1 MKNVG
6 NDGCVDGEQA
16 IETSADFGLLGAAE
30 DRRQK
35 AFWFLVIFF
44 VGLAVRVLSVWPLL
58 GTPLLEIVMGDA
70 LNYVARAKEV
80 AAGDWIGETVFYQ
93 APLYHYFLG
102 LQYASFG
109 IDDRFVRALQI
120 LFGSLSCGLLTLAGW
135 RWVSK
140 PAGIVAGFILAL
152 HVPAIFSDLTLQKS
166 VLDIF
171 FVCAFLW
178 ILVLMRDDP
187 DVKKALAIGCI
198 MGLFILNR
206 ENVQV
211 WLVVILPWFWLELK
225 GKAWQKFSWLTAL
238 MVGVLAILL
247 PVAIRNASI
256 SGELH
261 LTTSQFGHN
270 FYIGNNPNADGT
282 YRPLVAYRGDPRV
295 EQVDAIEI
303 AEKTEGRS
311 LSPAEVSDFYTQ
323 RAIDYIRSQPLDWLT
338 LMARKVGL
346 TFNAVEWVD
355 TKDPYSFA
363 ARSPVLALGNWLTHY
378 GVILPLAALGLIVT
392 WPMRK
397 KIWILYLLFWVYTA
411 SLLLFY
417 IFGRYR
423 LPTTP
428 IVMIFA
434 GSGLV
439 MVRAYTMSHSPRTLM
454 LTFIVVM
461 AVALG
466 ANWPM
471 SDKHY
476 MRSVTEY
483 NVGNELYVV
492 GEAESAKAHYREA
505 IRLYPGN
512 ALANLNLGALIAMEG
527 EPAVALAHFDR
538 ALEIDS
544 DLSEAHLNRAR
555 ALGDLGETE
564 QSLMSYAEAF
574 AGGANSSELLLEMG
588 QANEKARQDGK
599 ALAYFEEALR
609 RDPTNPVARQAIFR
623 IRSRLGRGD
632 QSK

>member
-6 NDGCVDGEQA
+6 NDGRVDGEKA
-16 IETSADFGLLGAAE
+16 IETSADSGLLGAAE

-102 LQYASFG
+102 LQYVSFG
-109 IDDRFVRALQI
+109 MDDRFVRGLQI
-120 LFGSLSCGLLTLAGW
+120 LLSSLSCGFLMLAVW
-135 RWVSK
+135 RWISK
-140 PAGIVAGFILAL
+140 PAGIVVGFILSFHSA
-152 HVPAIFSDLTLQKS
+152 AIFSALTLQKS

-171 FVCAFLW
+171 FVCTLLW
-178 ILVLMRDDP
+178 LLVLMRDRP
-187 DVKKALAIGCI
+187 GTRKALVMGCT

-206 ENVQV
+206 ENVQL
-211 WLVVILPWFWLELK
+211 WLIVLVPWFWLALK
-225 GKAWQKFSWLTAL
+225 GNSWQKFSWSTAL
-238 MVGVLAILL
+238 VVGVLAILL
-247 PVAIRNASI
+247 PVAARNASI

-295 EQVDAIEI
+295 EQADAIEI

-323 RAIDYIRSQPLDWLT
+323 RAIDYIRSEPLDWLA
-338 LMARKVGL
+338 LMVRKMGL

-355 TKDPYSFA
+355 TKDLYSFA
-363 ARSPVLALGNWLTHY
+363 ARSPVLALGDWISHY
-378 GVILPLAALGLIVT
+378 GVIFPLAALGLIVT

-397 KIWILYLLFWVYTA
+397 KIWILYVLFCVYTA

-492 GEAESAKAHYREA
+492 GESESAKAHYREA

-512 ALANLNLGALIAMEG
+512 ALANLNLGAVIAMEG

-564 QSLMSYAEAF
+564 RSLMSYAEAF

-588 QANEKARQDGK
+588 QANERARRDRK
-599 ALAYFEEALR
+599 ALFYFEEALR

-632 QSK
+632 